1 MEKERTFKC
10 FKVERKMLPIGVVG
24 DVLVEEDISIEG
36 EKVKVPLLN
45 IPMMSD
51 EDWNRSAQENAIQ
64 NYINVVGKEPDSTE
78 QAVEW
83 QKKWIEEIM
92 KS

>member
-1 MEKERTFKC
+1 MEKERKFKC
-10 FKVERKMLPIGVVG
+10 FRMERQMLPAGIMG
-24 DVLVEEDISIEG
+24 DVLVEEDKPIGG

-45 IPMMSD
+45 IPMQSD
-51 EDWNRSAQENAIQ
+51 EDWNRTARENAVQ
-64 NYINVVGKEPDSTE
+64 NYMDTVGKEPDSPE
-78 QAVEW
+78 EAVEW